1 MPFNSNE
8 PVTEIIKRRCSWRS
22 YSGTAIDNQTIN
34 LINDFIKNLPGP
46 PFGTE
51 ARFEIISAPGKKEG
65 VKGTYGVIRGADT
78 FIAGA
83 VKETP
88 REMEDY
94 GYQFEKIILYATS
107 LGLGT
112 CWLGGTFKRT
122 LFAEKLD
129 LYEGEIIPAVTPL
142 GYPAGRRTVIDTA
155 FRFFAGS
162 KKRKTFSELF
172 FMKAFDSPLNE
183 TSAGKFAIPLEMVRL
198 GPSASNKQPWRM
210 VIDGNAVHLILQ
222 RTEGY
227 GKMLH
232 IDIQKIDMGIAM
244 SHFELSAKEAGL
256 AGRWVEANPNIKL
269 PELAE
274 YSITWITGE

>member
-1 MPFNSNE
+1 MPNTFNE
-8 PVTEIIKRRCSWRS
+8 PVTGIIERRCSWRS
-22 YSGTAIDNQTIN
+22 YSRSAIENRTMAQV
-34 LINDFIKNLPGP
+34 NDFIKNLSAP
-46 PFGTE
+46 PFGTPI
-51 ARFEIISAPGKKEG
+51 RFEIVCSQYKKEG

-83 VKETP
+83 VKESP

-94 GYQFEKIILYATS
+94 GYQLEKIILYATS

-122 LFAEKLD
+122 LFAERLD
-129 LYEGEIIPAVTPL
+129 LDEGEVIPAVTPV
-142 GYPAGRRTVIDTA
+142 GIPSGRRTVIDNA

-162 KKRKTFSELF
+162 KKRKPFSELF
-172 FMKAFDSPLNE
+172 LNGSFDTALTE
-183 TSAGKFAIPLEMVRL
+183 AGAGKYAIPLEMVRL

-210 VIDGNAVHLILQ
+210 IVDGNAVHLLLQ

-227 GKMLH
+227 IKMLPV
-232 IDIQKIDMGIAM
+232 DMQKIDMGIAM

-256 AGRWVEANPNIKL
+256 AGRWVEANPIIKL
-269 PELAE
+269 PAFAE
-274 YSITWITGE
+274 YSISWIPE

>member
-1 MPFNSNE
+1 MPITFSE
-8 PVTEIIKRRCSWRS
+8 PVVEIIKRRCSWRS
-22 YSGTAIDNQTIN
+22 YSGIAVDNQTLN
-34 LINDFIKNLPGP
+34 LITDYIKNLPGP

-51 ARFEIISAPGKKEG
+51 ARFEIIGAPGKKEG
-65 VKGTYGVIRGADT
+65 VKGTYGVIRGAEM

-83 VKETP
+83 VRENP

-94 GYQFEKIILYATS
+94 GYQLEKIILYATS

-129 LYEGEIIPAVTPL
+129 LDEGEVIPAVTPL

-162 KKRKTFSELF
+162 RNRKPFSELF
-172 FMKAFDSPLNE
+172 FMKTFDSPLSE
-183 TSAGKFAIPLEMVRL
+183 EAAGKFAIPFEMVRL

-210 VIDGNAVHLILQ
+210 IIDGNAVHLILQ

-227 GKMLH
+227 GKMLQV
-232 IDIQKIDMGIAM
+232 DIQKIDMGIAM
-244 SHFELSAKEAGL
+244 SHFELSAKETGL
-256 AGRWVEANPNIKL
+256 AGRWVEADPKIKL
-269 PELAE
+269 PALAE
-274 YSITWITGE
+274 YSISWVTGE